1 MARATATA
9 ASHATTL
16 DEALFS
22 SMLLQD
28 TNLRMDVFLHQVFR
42 DQHHKALKFAPIH
55 VHNIALHATY
65 RFGSL
70 GQMPAA
76 QRDPTKLTILQPA
89 IVRNLTKGS
98 IGTDHDNIEKMYS
111 ISLAIARSN
120 KQTTEV
126 EPNFV
131 MWRRAPIHTIH
142 NINIYT
148 YIYNIYIGGEPPFTI
163 CDIIILDV
171 DPQDLGIIHDSC
183 VSKY

>member
-1 MARATATA
+1 MNLLIFDLICLKMARATATA

-42 DQHHKALKFAPIH
+42 DQHHNALKFAPKH
-55 VHNIALHATY
+55 AHNIALHATY

-98 IGTDHDNIEKMYS
+98 IGKDHDNIEKMYS

-120 KQTTEV
+120 KQTPEV

-148 YIYNIYIGGEPPFTI
+148 LYWRRAPFICIGGEPPYI
-163 CDIIILDV
+163 
-171 DPQDLGIIHDSC
+171 
-183 VSKY
+183 